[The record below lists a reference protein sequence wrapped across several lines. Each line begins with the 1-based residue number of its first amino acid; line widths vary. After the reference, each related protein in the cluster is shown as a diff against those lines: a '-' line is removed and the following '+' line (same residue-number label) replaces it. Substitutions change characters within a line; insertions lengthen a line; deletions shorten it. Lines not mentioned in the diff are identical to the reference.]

1 MANSNQWKEMRK
13 SALKTIDT
21 TNFIELVLKQMN
33 YQRMNG
39 VDLIDDLDKLV
50 NWYLWICKKY
60 PEPKED
66 KVKPA
71 PTKEKAKKV
80 VDDTLPSGEAE
91 ISKDKT
97 DVDDTLSSA
106 DKSSAPKKSKPKAKK
121 TAQEKKDK

>member
-13 SALKTIDT
+13 SALKTIDE
-21 TNFIELVLKQMN
+21 TNFMELVLKQMN

-60 PEPKED
+60 PEPKAD

-71 PTKEKAKKV
+71 PTKEEAKKV

-91 ISKDKT
+91 LSKDKT
-97 DVDDTLSSA
+97 NADDTVPSG